1 MGVIYSF
8 PISWYLGGC
17 VLVDENFGI
26 VGYPAYVLISPENE
40 FLYII
45 AQIPQTVSNFEEA
58 FPIDVNPAA
67 LECS

>member
-1 MGVIYSF
+1 
-8 PISWYLGGC
+8 
-17 VLVDENFGI
+17 VDENFGI